1 MIELP
6 PILLAFA
13 FIAVGF
19 AAWIL
24 GRRQSGGRT
33 VRLPR
38 DYYVGLDH
46 LINDR
51 FDHAAEI
58 FARMAQAD
66 GDAAEIQFALGSL
79 FRRRGEVDRAIAIH
93 SRLRELGAAAL
104 RDKAAFALALDY
116 LSAGLMDRAER
127 LLEELA
133 ASREYRNAAL
143 DHLVRIYEQ
152 QGEWAN
158 ALKVFHQLPPALQLE
173 RRTVAAHYLCELAE
187 HALLQGDAE
196 RARTL
201 LRQSRT
207 HDPELPRA
215 QILTA
220 RMTELGGD
228 VSCALDLYLAALE
241 AFPGLA
247 LEIIPRVLSLADQVG
262 HADVLGQLARR
273 LQQNGHVSGRQLA
286 WLLATA
292 LPPQAVRRLPAVTA
306 EFGAGL
312 GSEADAASL
321 AALLTR
327 IGDAGGRYQCDD
339 CGLHSVGWY
348 WHCPKCRA
356 WDSMRPAV
364 FKWAERTDESIANP
378 APG

>member
-6 PILLAFA
+6 PILLALA
-13 FIAVGF
+13 FVAVGI
-19 AAWIL
+19 AAWVL
-24 GRRQSGGRT
+24 GRRNGAART
-33 VRLPR
+33 IRLPR

-51 FDHAAEI
+51 FDHATEI
-58 FARMAQAD
+58 FSRMAQAD

-79 FRRRGEVDRAIAIH
+79 FRRRGEVDRAIALH
-93 SRLRELGAAAL
+93 SRLREQGAVAL

-143 DHLVRIYEQ
+143 DHLLRIYEQ
-152 QGEWAN
+152 QGDWAN
-158 ALKVFHQLPPALQLE
+158 ALKIFHDLPPNLQHE

-187 HALLQGDAE
+187 HALLQGDTE

-201 LRQSRT
+201 LRQART
-207 HDPELPRA
+207 HDADLPRA

-220 RMTELGGD
+220 RMTELGGN
-228 VSCALDLYLAALE
+228 SGEALMLYLSALE
-241 AFPGLA
+241 SFPGLA
-247 LEIIPRVLSLADQVG
+247 LEIIPRVLALAKQAG
-262 HADVLGQLARR
+262 ESDVLAQVARR
-273 LQQNGHVSGRQLA
+273 LQRNGQVSGRQLA

-292 LPPQAVRRLPAVTA
+292 LPPQDVIHLPSVTR
-306 EFGAGL
+306 EFGG
-312 GSEADAASL
+312 GVDSPADAASL
-321 AALLTR
+321 GALLTR

-348 WHCPKCRA
+348 WHCPKCRS

-364 FKWAERTDESIANP
+364 FRWAERTDEAARAI
-378 APG
+378 

>member
-6 PILLAFA
+6 PILLALA
-13 FIAVGF
+13 FVSVGI
-19 AAWIL
+19 AAWVL
-24 GRRQSGGRT
+24 GRRNGAART

-58 FARMAQAD
+58 FSRMAAAD

-93 SRLRELGAAAL
+93 SRLREHGAVVL

-143 DHLVRIYEQ
+143 DHLLRIYEQ
-152 QGEWAN
+152 QGDWAN
-158 ALKVFHQLPPALQLE
+158 ALKIFHDLPPALQLE

-187 HALLQGDAE
+187 HALLQGDTD

-201 LRQSRT
+201 LRQART
-207 HDPELPRA
+207 HDPDLPRA
-215 QILTA
+215 QVLTA
-220 RMTELGGD
+220 RMTELGGNSAD
-228 VSCALDLYLAALE
+228 SLVLYLSALE

-247 LEIIPRVLSLADQVG
+247 LEIIPRVLALAKLVG
-262 HADVLGQLARR
+262 EVDVLCQVARR
-273 LQQNGHVSGRQLA
+273 LQRNGGVSGRQLV

-292 LPPQAVRRLPAVTA
+292 LPPQDVLRLPSVTR
-306 EFGAGL
+306 EFDAGID
-312 GSEADAASL
+312 SAADAASL
-321 AALLTR
+321 GALLTR

-348 WHCPKCRA
+348 WHCPKCRS

-364 FKWAERTDESIANP
+364 FKWAERTDEA
-378 APG
+378 ARAM

>member
-6 PILLAFA
+6 PILLALA
-13 FIAVGF
+13 FVSLGI
-19 AAWIL
+19 AAWVL
-24 GRRQSGGRT
+24 GRRNGAART

-93 SRLRELGAAAL
+93 SQLREHGAVVL

-127 LLEELA
+127 LLEELT

-143 DHLVRIYEQ
+143 DHLLRIYEQ

-158 ALKVFHQLPPALQLE
+158 ALKIFHDLTPALQLE

-201 LRQSRT
+201 LRQART
-207 HDPELPRA
+207 HDPDLPRA
-215 QILTA
+215 HVVTA
-220 RMTELGGD
+220 RMTELGGN
-228 VSCALDLYLAALE
+228 STEALMLYLGALE

-247 LEIIPRVLSLADQVG
+247 LEIIPRVLALAKASGEGDVVGQVA
-262 HADVLGQLARR
+262 HR
-273 LQQNGHVSGRQLA
+273 LQRNGGMSGRQLA

-292 LPPQAVRRLPAVTA
+292 LPPQDVIRLPSVTR
-306 EFGAGL
+306 EFDAGVD
-312 GSEADAASL
+312 SVADAASL
-321 AALLTR
+321 GALLTR

-339 CGLHSVGWY
+339 CGLNSVGWY
-348 WHCPKCRA
+348 WHCPKCRS

-364 FKWAERTDESIANP
+364 FKWAERTS
-378 APG
+378 

>member
-1 MIELP
+1 VIELP
-6 PILLAFA
+6 PILLALA
-13 FIAVGF
+13 FVSVGI
-19 AAWIL
+19 AAWVL
-24 GRRQSGGRT
+24 GRRNGAART

-58 FARMAQAD
+58 FSRMAEAD

-93 SRLRELGAAAL
+93 SRLRERGAVVL

-143 DHLVRIYEQ
+143 DHLLRIYEQ
-152 QGEWAN
+152 QGDWAN
-158 ALKVFHQLPPALQLE
+158 ALKIFHDLPPALQLE

-187 HALLQGDAE
+187 HALLQGDTD

-201 LRQSRT
+201 LRQART
-207 HDPELPRA
+207 HDPDLPRA
-215 QILTA
+215 QVLTA
-220 RMTELGGD
+220 RMTELGGNSAD
-228 VSCALDLYLAALE
+228 SLVLYLSALE

-247 LEIIPRVLSLADQVG
+247 LEIIPRVLALAKLVG
-262 HADVLGQLARR
+262 EGDVLCQVARR
-273 LQQNGHVSGRQLA
+273 LQRNGGVSGRQLA

-292 LPPQAVRRLPAVTA
+292 LPPQDVLRLPSVTR
-306 EFGAGL
+306 EFDAGID
-312 GSEADAASL
+312 SAADAASL
-321 AALLTR
+321 GALLTR

-348 WHCPKCRA
+348 WHCPKCRS

-364 FKWAERTDESIANP
+364 FKWAERTDEAARAI
-378 APG
+378 

>member
-6 PILLAFA
+6 PILLALA
-13 FIAVGF
+13 FIAVGI
-19 AAWIL
+19 AAWVL
-24 GRRQSGGRT
+24 GRRHGAART

-58 FARMAQAD
+58 FSRMAQAD

-93 SRLRELGAAAL
+93 SRLREQGAVAL

-143 DHLVRIYEQ
+143 DHLLRIYEQ
-152 QGEWAN
+152 QGDWAN
-158 ALKVFHQLPPALQLE
+158 ALKIFHDLPPNLQQE

-187 HALLQGDAE
+187 HALLQGDTE

-201 LRQSRT
+201 LRQART
-207 HDPELPRA
+207 HDTELPRA

-220 RMTELGGD
+220 RMTELGGN
-228 VSCALDLYLAALE
+228 SAEALMLYLGALE

-247 LEIIPRVLSLADQVG
+247 LEIIPRILALAKMAG
-262 HADVLGQLARR
+262 EGDVLGQVARR
-273 LQQNGHVSGRQLA
+273 LQRNGSISGRQLA

-292 LPPQAVRRLPAVTA
+292 LPPQDVILLPSVTR
-306 EFGAGL
+306 EFGAGVDFP
-312 GSEADAASL
+312 ADAVSL
-321 AALLTR
+321 GALLTR

-348 WHCPKCRA
+348 WHCPKCRS

-364 FKWAERTDESIANP
+364 FKWAERTDEA
-378 APG
+378 ARAV